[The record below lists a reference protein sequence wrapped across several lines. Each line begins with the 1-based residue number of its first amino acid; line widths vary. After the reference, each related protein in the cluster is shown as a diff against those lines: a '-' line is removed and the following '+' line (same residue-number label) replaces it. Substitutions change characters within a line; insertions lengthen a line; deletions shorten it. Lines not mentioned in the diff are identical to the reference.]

1 MEEDLKDA
9 EAYAKTRLMA
19 TSQDFMTF
27 AKEVITKEQKKKL
40 RNLIHFKFKKHSR
53 YNLPAN
59 RLKMIEE
66 LIQKRV
72 QALLVRHIQKINY
85 PAGLLYA
92 HQ

>member
-27 AKEVITKEQKKKL
+27 AKEVITQKQKKKW
-40 RNLIHFKFKKHSR
+40 RNLIYFKFKKHSR

-59 RLKMIEE
+59 RLRIIEE

-72 QALLVRHIQKINY
+72 QALLVI
-85 PAGLLYA
+85 
-92 HQ
+92 